1 MNLLQ
6 RYERR
11 RKWTAWFLWAVGISL
26 ALLVVLCAETH
37 TFTIGAPV
45 IVVLVA
51 LAGFCILAS
60 GNAASDP
67 KAQAVRREAE
77 EHYGPVIRS

>member
-1 MNLLQ
+1 MDLLQ

-11 RKWTAWFLWAVGISL
+11 RRRTSWFLWAVGILL
-26 ALLVVLCAETH
+26 ALLVVTCAETH

-45 IVVLVA
+45 ILLLVA
-51 LAGFCILAS
+51 LAVHCMLAS

-67 KAQAVRREAE
+67 KAQAVRREGGQRA
-77 EHYGPVIRS
+77 VDF